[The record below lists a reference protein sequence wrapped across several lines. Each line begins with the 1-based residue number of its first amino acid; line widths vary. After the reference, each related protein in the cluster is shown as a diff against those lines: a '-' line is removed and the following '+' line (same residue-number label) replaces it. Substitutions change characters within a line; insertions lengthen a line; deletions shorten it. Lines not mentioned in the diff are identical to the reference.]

1 MRYLL
6 ILILAGFLF
15 LACSASDDLKT
26 SSMRAAK
33 IIREATDRLKTTKSE
48 NVIKDGKTTGTE
60 VYMNTTESKKYLES
74 KSKILQKNYKNIE
87 KVYLSK
93 NDQSFDALCVMAV
106 LNEYTFFLSMD
117 AIDEPCAYALKLNDL
132 MTDKS
137 PSDWVL
143 DEFFHQISNPT
154 WFQDSKWPKMNQSE
168 KFEKMVKSL
177 MVPCAKSK

>member
-1 MRYLL
+1 M
-6 ILILAGFLF
+6 ILSGSLF
-15 LACSASDDLKT
+15 SGCSASDDLKS

-48 NVIKDGKTTGTE
+48 NVIKDGKIAKAE

-74 KSKILQKNYKNIE
+74 KSKIIQEYYKNIV

-93 NDQSFDALCVMAV
+93 SDQSFDALCVMAV

-117 AIDEPCAYALKLNDL
+117 AIDEPCAYAIKLNDL
-132 MTDKS
+132 KSDKT

-143 DEFFHQISNPT
+143 DEFFHQISNPP
-154 WFQDSKWPKMNQSE
+154 WFQDASWPKMNKSKKYE
-168 KFEKMVKSL
+168 NMVKSL
-177 MVPCAKSK
+177 MVPCAKI